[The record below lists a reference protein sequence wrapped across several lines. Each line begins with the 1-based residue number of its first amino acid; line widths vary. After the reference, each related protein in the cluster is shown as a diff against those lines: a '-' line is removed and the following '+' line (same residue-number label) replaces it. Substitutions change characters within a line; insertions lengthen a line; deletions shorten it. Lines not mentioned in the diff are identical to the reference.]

1 MLPYDQENIV
11 AIATP
16 PGIGALAVV
25 RLSGRD
31 LRALYKDFTHRLPKN
46 RFALFTRLY
55 HPKNNLVLDEVIVTY
70 FKSPASYTGEDVI
83 EISCHGGTAV
93 KNSILQAAIDGGARL
108 ANPGEFSYRSYLNG
122 KIDLLQAEA
131 VSVIISSKTSRSAEL
146 GLYHLDGKVSIIL
159 REIKSRIIDVL
170 SIIENELNFS
180 EDEISLTSHSTIRSM
195 IKDVHHQISQIVNA
209 SVIGKKIFS
218 GIRIIILGR
227 PNTGK
232 SSLFNAILG
241 EDRAITSPIAG
252 TTRDVV
258 ESWFEL
264 EGVPVCLVDT
274 AGIWESEKQLD
285 NLGVEKTLS
294 EIKRADLCILV
305 DDKNPTD
312 VFKDDFLKKHQ
323 QRHILVK
330 SKSDLATTPLE
341 GGLEIIYTSAKENL
355 GINKLLT
362 SISTYILNNI
372 NLSDHEHGFMITRRQ
387 RGLLEESSL
396 CLKEAMGQLDSG
408 IETDIIAST
417 LNGFVVIIKDVV
429 GEIPNKE
436 IIQNIFNNFCV
447 GK

>member
-25 RLSGRD
+25 RLSGRN
-31 LRALYKDFTHRLPKN
+31 LRPLYKRFTHQQPKN
-46 RFALFTRLY
+46 RFALYTKLY
-55 HPKNNLVLDEVIVTY
+55 HPINNLILDVVVATF
-70 FKSPASYTGEDVI
+70 FKAPASYTGEDII

-93 KNSILQAAIDGGARL
+93 KNSILQAAIDGGSRL
-108 ANPGEFSYRSYLNG
+108 AKPGEFSYRSFLNG
-122 KIDLLQAEA
+122 KMDLLQAEA
-131 VSVIISSKTSRSAEL
+131 VSALISSKTLQSAEL
-146 GLYHLDGKVSIIL
+146 SLGHLEGKVSTL
-159 REIKSRIIDVL
+159 LVEIKSKVIDVL

-180 EDEISLTSHSTIRSM
+180 EDEISITSYSSIRS
-195 IKDVHHQISQIVNA
+195 IIEDVQSQITKIINS

-241 EDRAITSPIAG
+241 ENRAITSPVAG
-252 TTRDVV
+252 TTRDTI

-274 AGIWESEKQLD
+274 AGIWESEGLLD
-285 NLGVEKTLS
+285 TLGVEKTKS
-294 EIKRADLCILV
+294 EMKRADLCIFI
-305 DDKNPTD
+305 DDINPNNLFND
-312 VFKDDFLKKHQ
+312 QFVSRDQ
-323 QRHILVK
+323 QHYILVK
-330 SKSDLATTPLE
+330 SKSDLSSSTTTE
-341 GGLEIIYTSAKENL
+341 ANVIHTSSKEHV

-362 SISTYILNNI
+362 SISSYILNNI
-372 NLSDHEHGFMITRRQ
+372 NLSDKESVFMISQRQ
-387 RGLLEESSL
+387 RGLLEDSLL
-396 CLKEAMGQLDSG
+396 CLDEAIVQLDSE

-417 LNGFVVIIKDVV
+417 LNGFVVAIKEII
-429 GEIPNKE
+429 GEIPNKD
-436 IIQNIFNNFCV
+436 IVQNIFNNFCI

>member
-25 RLSGRD
+25 RLSGKD
-31 LRALYKDFTHRLPKN
+31 LKPLYKEFTHKKPKN

-55 HPKNNLVLDEVIVTY
+55 HPKNNHILDEVVVTY
-70 FKSPASYTGEDVI
+70 FKAPGSYTGEDII

-108 ANPGEFSYRSYLNG
+108 AQPGEFSYRSFLNG
-122 KIDLLQAEA
+122 KMDLLQAEA
-131 VSVIISSKTSRSAEL
+131 VSAIISSKTSRSAEL
-146 GLYHLDGKVSIIL
+146 SLYHLEGKVSSL
-159 REIKSRIIDVL
+159 LGEIKSKIIDVL

-180 EDEISLTSHSTIRSM
+180 EDEISLTSYTTIRSM
-195 IKDVHHQISQIVNA
+195 LEDVQTQINRIVD
-209 SVIGKKIFS
+209 SSLIGKKIFS

-232 SSLFNAILG
+232 SSLFNALLG
-241 EDRAITSPIAG
+241 HDRAITSPVAG
-252 TTRDVV
+252 TTRDTV

-274 AGIWESEKQLD
+274 AGVWESKKPLD
-285 NLGVEKTLS
+285 NLGVEKTIS
-294 EIKRADLCILV
+294 ELDQADLCLLV
-305 DDKNPTD
+305 DDENPRALINTK
-312 VFKDDFLKKHQ
+312 FMKSYQH
-323 QRHILVK
+323 HYILIK
-330 SKSDLATTPLE
+330 SKSDLVSFPSIVKDD
-341 GGLEIIYTSAKENL
+341 IIFTSSKENT

-372 NLSDHEHGFMITRRQ
+372 NLADHTHGFMITQRQ
-387 RGLLEESSL
+387 RGLLEESAL
-396 CLKEAMGQLDSG
+396 CLNEAIDQLAEG
-408 IETDIIAST
+408 IETDIVAST
-417 LNGFVVIIKDVV
+417 LNGFVVAIKDVV
-429 GEIPNKE
+429 GEIPNKA
-436 IIQNIFNNFCV
+436 IIQNIFSNFCV

>member
-31 LRALYKDFTHRLPKN
+31 LKPLYKRFTHQLPKN
-46 RFALFTRLY
+46 RFALFTKLY
-55 HPKNNLVLDEVIVTY
+55 HPINNIILDEVVATY
-70 FKSPASYTGEDVI
+70 FKSPASYTGEDII
-83 EISCHGGTAV
+83 EISCHGGAAV

-108 ANPGEFSYRSYLNG
+108 ARPGEFSYRSFLNG
-122 KIDLLQAEA
+122 KMDLLQAEA
-131 VSVIISSKTSRSAEL
+131 VSALISSKTSQSAKL
-146 GLYHLDGKVSIIL
+146 SLCHLEGKVSTL
-159 REIKSRIIDVL
+159 LGDIKSRVIDVL

-180 EDEISLTSHSTIRSM
+180 EDEISTTSYSSIRL
-195 IKDVHHQISQIVNA
+195 IIEDVQSQIAKIINS

-241 EDRAITSPIAG
+241 ENRAITSPVAG
-252 TTRDVV
+252 TTRDTV

-274 AGIWESEKQLD
+274 AGIWEYEGPLD
-285 NLGVEKTLS
+285 ALGVEKTIS
-294 EIKRADLCILV
+294 EMKRADLFIIV
-305 DDKNPTD
+305 DDKNPNHILNEQ
-312 VFKDDFLKKHQ
+312 FEGKYQ
-323 QRHILVK
+323 QHHILVK
-330 SKSDLATTPLE
+330 SKSDLSNSSPTKETN
-341 GGLEIIYTSAKENL
+341 IIYTSSKEGL

-362 SISTYILNNI
+362 SFSTYILNNI
-372 NLSDHEHGFMITRRQ
+372 NLSDRESGFMISQRQ
-387 RGLLEESSL
+387 RGLLENSLL
-396 CLKEAMGQLDSG
+396 CLDEAIVQLDLG

-417 LNGFVVIIKDVV
+417 LNGFVVAIKDIV
-429 GEIPNKE
+429 GEIPNKDVV
-436 IIQNIFNNFCV
+436 QNIFNNFCV

>member
-25 RLSGRD
+25 RLSGKD
-31 LRALYKDFTHRLPKN
+31 LKPLYKEFTHKKPKN

-55 HPKNNLVLDEVIVTY
+55 HPKNNHILDEVVVTY
-70 FKSPASYTGEDVI
+70 FKAPGSYTGEDII

-108 ANPGEFSYRSYLNG
+108 AQPGEFSYRSFLNG
-122 KIDLLQAEA
+122 KMDLLQAEA
-131 VSVIISSKTSRSAEL
+131 VSAIISSKTSRSAEL
-146 GLYHLDGKVSIIL
+146 SLYHLEGKVSSL
-159 REIKSRIIDVL
+159 LGEIKSKIIDVL

-180 EDEISLTSHSTIRSM
+180 EDEISLTSYTTIRSM
-195 IKDVHHQISQIVNA
+195 LEDVQTQINRIVD
-209 SVIGKKIFS
+209 SSLIGKKIFS

-232 SSLFNAILG
+232 SSLFNALLG
-241 EDRAITSPIAG
+241 HDRAITSPVAG
-252 TTRDVV
+252 TTRDTV

-274 AGIWESEKQLD
+274 AGVWESKKPLD
-285 NLGVEKTLS
+285 NLGVEKTIS
-294 EIKRADLCILV
+294 ELDRADLCLLV
-305 DDKNPTD
+305 DDENPRALINTK
-312 VFKDDFLKKHQ
+312 FMKRYQH
-323 QRHILVK
+323 HYILIK
-330 SKSDLATTPLE
+330 SKSDLVSFPSIVKDD
-341 GGLEIIYTSAKENL
+341 IIFTSSKENT

-372 NLSDHEHGFMITRRQ
+372 NLADHTHGFMITQRQ
-387 RGLLEESSL
+387 RGLLEESAL
-396 CLKEAMGQLDSG
+396 CLNEAIDQLTEG
-408 IETDIIAST
+408 IETDIVAST
-417 LNGFVVIIKDVV
+417 LNGFVVAIKDVV
-429 GEIPNKE
+429 GEIPNKA
-436 IIQNIFNNFCV
+436 IIQNIFSNFCV